1 MRKKAAGSTFYG
13 LNFQIYTFFFK
24 MLMIVNIKI
33 PHKIE
38 PIFEGMI
45 RIKLQTPAGL
55 ENNML

>member
-1 MRKKAAGSTFYG
+1 
-13 LNFQIYTFFFK
+13 

-33 PHKIE
+33 PLKIE

-45 RIKLQTPAGL
+45 RIKLQTPGGL